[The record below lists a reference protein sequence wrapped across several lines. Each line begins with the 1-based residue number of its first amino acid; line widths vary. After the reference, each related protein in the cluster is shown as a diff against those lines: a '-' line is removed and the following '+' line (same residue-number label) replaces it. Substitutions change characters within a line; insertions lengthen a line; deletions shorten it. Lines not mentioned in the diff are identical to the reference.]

1 MAGRQKRPSP
11 ILGAA
16 STMIG
21 EASSVLVT
29 RGSRFRHTFEAQ
41 VETIG
46 SDPGQARKVFEESE
60 IRSLAATMMEQG
72 QLQPILLRA
81 DPASKGR
88 WIIVAGERRWRAA
101 VQNGWK
107 SILAIEHD
115 GDPEVASLL
124 ENLQRVDLTPVEEAS
139 GLQRLIKEKGWSQAA
154 AAASLGRSKAEV
166 SATLRILTLPVD
178 LLKAVLTSEL
188 TIAKNVLIELA
199 RVEDA
204 EARERLLSLAWAKRL
219 TVRAIRDVLENKR
232 KRGLSTPA
240 TGDRLKPRT
249 IDRLIERLRAAS
261 NENRQLEEGERE
273 RLVRLMRELERRLA
287 SDEERGG

>member
-1 MAGRQKRPSP
+1 
-11 ILGAA
+11 
-16 STMIG
+16 MIG
-21 EASSVLVT
+21 EASSTLVT

-60 IRSLAATMMEQG
+60 IRSLAATMMDQG

-219 TVRAIRDVLENKR
+219 TVRAIRDVLESKR
-232 KRGLSTPA
+232 KRGLSAPA
-240 TGDRLKPRT
+240 TGDRLGPRT

-261 NENRQLEEGERE
+261 NEDRQLEEGERE
-273 RLVRLMRELERRLA
+273 RLVRLMRELERLLA